1 MKGAH
6 SQFLLQALAGEV
18 VSAQSNFKE
27 NQETDDIAIL
37 ELSRIIDCFELMTAY
52 IKAKDD
58 RALLSVI
65 LKSGRL
71 FIEQMTKR
79 TISYLSS
86 HFKTHRD
93 AVINMLKQFQNG
105 TRTLQV
111 SYHPTDWAVTLNLI
125 FH

>member
-1 MKGAH
+1 M
-6 SQFLLQALAGEV
+6 QALSGEV
-18 VSAQSNFKE
+18 VSAQNNFKE
-27 NQETDDIAIL
+27 NQESDDIAIL
-37 ELSRIIDCFELMTAY
+37 ALSRIIDCFDLMTSY

-65 LKSGRL
+65 LRSGRL

-86 HFKTHRD
+86 RFKTHRD
-93 AVINMLKQFQNG
+93 VVISMLKQFQNG

-111 SYHPTDWAVTLNLI
+111 SD
-125 FH
+125 